1 MPERTSFRDKVAVVT
16 GAAAGLGRRMAL
28 DLAREG
34 AAVVAVDRD
43 KEGVAETCALLDSD
57 GSLSLPADLLEDG
70 FADEIVSA
78 SVEAFGGLDI
88 LVNCAGIFPT
98 SPALE
103 ISAAEWDA
111 VLGTNLR
118 APFLLSQA
126 AARWMVDQS
135 RPGNVV
141 NIASSAAAVA
151 RPGIAHYCASKAG
164 LVMLTKALA
173 VEWAEHGIR
182 VNAVAPGLVE
192 TPGVE
197 ELLRTTEG
205 RAEHQQ
211 KVARIPMSRPADAR
225 EVSEAVLFLASD
237 SAAFVTG
244 ETLFVDGGYSAGRTF
259 RGQ

>member
-1 MPERTSFRDKVAVVT
+1 MAERSGLRDKVAVVT

-28 DLAREG
+28 DLAGDG
-34 AAVVAVDRD
+34 ALVVAVDRD
-43 KEGVAETCALLDSD
+43 EEGVGETRALLETK
-57 GSLSLPADLLEDG
+57 GSMALAADLLEDTS
-70 FADEIVSA
+70 AAKIVDA
-78 SVEAFGGLDI
+78 TVEGFGGLDI
-88 LVNCAGIFPT
+88 LINCAGIFPT

-103 ISAAEWDA
+103 ISAGEWDA

-126 AARWMVDQS
+126 VARWMVDRD
-135 RPGNVV
+135 RPG

-192 TPGVE
+192 TSGVE
-197 ELLRTTEG
+197 RLLRTEEG
-205 RAEHQQ
+205 RAEHQR
-211 KVARIPMSRPADAR
+211 KVSRIPMSRPAEAR

-237 SAAFVTG
+237 AAGFVTG

-259 RGQ
+259 RG

>member
-1 MPERTSFRDKVAVVT
+1 MADRTGLRDRVAVVT
-16 GAAAGLGRRMAL
+16 GAAAGLGRRVAL
-28 DLAREG
+28 DLAAEG

-43 KEGVAETCALLDSD
+43 ERGVGETRALLDRER
-57 GSLSLPADLLEDG
+57 SLSVPADLLEDASAEG
-70 FADEIVSA
+70 IVGA
-78 SVEAFGGLDI
+78 AVEAFGSIDV

-103 ISAAEWDA
+103 IPAGEWDA

-126 AARWMVDQS
+126 AARWMVGHD

-197 ELLRTTEG
+197 ELLRTEEG
-205 RAEHQQ
+205 KAEHRR
-211 KVARIPMSRPADAR
+211 KVARIPMSRPAEAK

-237 SAAFVTG
+237 AAGFVTG

-259 RGQ
+259 RN

>member
-1 MPERTSFRDKVAVVT
+1 MTERTGLRGKIAIVT

-28 DLAREG
+28 DLASEG
-34 AAVVAVDRD
+34 AIVVAVDRD
-43 KEGVAETCALLDSD
+43 DKGVGETRALLNPDS
-57 GSLSLPADLLEDG
+57 SLSLTADLLEDG
-70 FADEIVSA
+70 SANEIVEA
-78 SVEAFGGLDI
+78 SVDTFGGPDI

-103 ISAAEWDA
+103 ISAGEWDA

-118 APFLLSQA
+118 APFLLSRA
-126 AARWMVDQS
+126 VASWMVDNNRS
-135 RPGNVV
+135 GNVV

-197 ELLRTTEG
+197 ELLKTTEG
-205 RAEHQQ
+205 RSEHRQ
-211 KVARIPMSRPADAR
+211 KVARIPMSRPASTR
-225 EVSEAVLFLASD
+225 EVSEAVIFLASD
-237 SAAFVTG
+237 AATFVTG

-259 RGQ
+259 RG

>member
-1 MPERTSFRDKVAVVT
+1 MPKRIDLRDKVAVVT
-16 GAAAGLGRRMAL
+16 GAAGGLGRRMAL
-28 DLAREG
+28 DLAAEG
-34 AAVVAVDRD
+34 AVVVVVDRD
-43 KEGVAETCALLDSD
+43 DAGIGETRALLDPES
-57 GSLSLPADLLEDG
+57 SLSVSVDLLEDT
-70 FADEIVSA
+70 AAAEVVDA
-78 SVEAFGGLDI
+78 AVEAFGGVDI

-103 ISAAEWDA
+103 ISLGEWDA
-111 VLGTNLR
+111 VLCTNLR

-126 AARWMVDQS
+126 AARWMVDHG

-164 LVMLTKALA
+164 LVMLTKVLA
-173 VEWAEHGIR
+173 IEWAEHGVR

-197 ELLRTTEG
+197 LLLRTEEG
-205 RAEHQQ
+205 RAEHRR
-211 KVARIPMSRPADAR
+211 KVARIPMSRPADVR

-237 SAAFVTG
+237 AAGFVTW

-259 RGQ
+259 RD